1 MKIQYIEPY
10 ILREGYLVLIFQ
22 QHIENMIHNFINF
35 DTLLKRQCRYV
46 VRKMTCAG
54 LSVSNV

>member
-1 MKIQYIEPY
+1 MKIQYYIEPY

-46 VRKMTCAG
+46 VRKMTCR
-54 LSVSNV
+54 